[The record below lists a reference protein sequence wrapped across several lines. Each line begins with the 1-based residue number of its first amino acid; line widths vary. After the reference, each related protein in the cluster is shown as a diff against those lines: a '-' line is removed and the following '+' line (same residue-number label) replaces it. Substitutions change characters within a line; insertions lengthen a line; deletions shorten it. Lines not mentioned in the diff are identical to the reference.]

1 MKDFWKGVWDKFSSV
16 ISASLIIF
24 SIMCVVLVIFSI
36 MCVVLVISGCVSLP
50 DTKNESDLIV
60 QSADEKQSNNTE
72 NRRRISGSGWGV
84 CDITDYTDPE
94 TGVHYLL
101 YDGDSGVGICPRY
114 DKNGALMITEVP

>member
-16 ISASLIIF
+16 ISASLII
-24 SIMCVVLVIFSI
+24 LSI
-36 MCVVLVISGCVSLP
+36 MCVVLVISGCVSTP
-50 DTKNESDLIV
+50 TSENESDLIV
-60 QSADEKQSNNTE
+60 QSADEKQPDNTE
-72 NRRRISGSGWGV
+72 NRRKISGSGWGI